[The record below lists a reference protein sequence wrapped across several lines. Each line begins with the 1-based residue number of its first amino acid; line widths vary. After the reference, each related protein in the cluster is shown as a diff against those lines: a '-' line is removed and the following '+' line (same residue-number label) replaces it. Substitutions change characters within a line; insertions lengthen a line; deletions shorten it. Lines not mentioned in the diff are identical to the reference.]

1 MPCPISQDIYDRFL
15 DAILPAEEL
24 GGPEEKPYAD
34 LMLRIAAECLRRA
47 NAMGEA
53 NEYSDLTSFTG
64 PSLFLVEDFR
74 SKLQAAEGFDVFS
87 EPRTTH

>member
-1 MPCPISQDIYDRFL
+1 MPCPISSSIYDRFL

-74 SKLQAAEGFDVFS
+74 SKLQAAEGS
-87 EPRTTH
+87 PPTQRP

>member
-15 DAILPAEEL
+15 EVLQPAEEL

-53 NEYSDLTSFTG
+53 NEYSDLTGFTG
-64 PSLFLVEDFR
+64 PTLFLVENFR
-74 SKLQAAEGFDVFS
+74 SGLQAAEGFDVYS
-87 EPRTTH
+87 EPRATH